1 MSNTKVKFTELRR
14 QLNTKSVNSYYN
26 WLAEMVEYNTRLCA
40 NTLDT
45 AHANTDTTTPNG
57 ANINALL
64 HSGLFSS
71 HYLSIITRLSL
82 YKELLAARGDKRQ
95 SDHQSDD
102 EVPPYVEISTLEAA
116 ITRRLVG
123 ASCHQMNSTDSFS
136 NLMHIEKVSA
146 LSHVAE
152 HLISR
157 REAID
162 YQLEQAV
169 LTVESN
175 DSTAE

>member
-45 AHANTDTTTPNG
+45 AHANTDTTAPNG

-71 HYLSIITRLSL
+71 HYISIITRLSL
-82 YKELLAARGDKRQ
+82 YKELLAARGDNR
-95 SDHQSDD
+95 QSDD

-123 ASCHQMNSTDSFS
+123 ASSHQMNSTDSFS